1 MLALA
6 FSVDRKPGGENRTF
20 PGLLER
26 VGDWGIDI
34 AVGVKKGTSFLLGA
48 GCSFGRFLFGTAVM
62 RRVDFL
68 FALPIVSLIS
78 FMVGLILAFVGAV
91 QLKTFGA
98 EIYVASL
105 VTIGMTRIMG
115 AIMTGIIMAGRTGAS
130 YAATI
135 GTMQVNEE
143 IDALK
148 TMGIPVGDFLVLPRM
163 TALVMTM
170 PLLTMWADFMGMLG
184 GGFVGVTM
192 LGIPLQRYWELSVEA
207 ITLGNF
213 MVGVFH
219 GFVFGIVIAVC
230 GCYYGVYC
238 GRNADSVGIATTRA
252 VVSAIVWMIV
262 MTGIITVV
270 CEVLGI

>member
-1 MLALA
+1 M
-6 FSVDRKPGGENRTF
+6 
-20 PGLLER
+20 
-26 VGDWGIDI
+26 
-34 AVGVKKGTSFLLGA
+34 
-48 GCSFGRFLFGTAVM
+48 
-62 RRVDFL
+62 
-68 FALPIVSLIS
+68 
-78 FMVGLILAFVGAV
+78 
-91 QLKTFGA
+91 
-98 EIYVASL
+98 
-105 VTIGMTRIMG
+105 
-115 AIMTGIIMAGRTGAS
+115 
-130 YAATI
+130 
-135 GTMQVNEE
+135 
-143 IDALK
+143 
-148 TMGIPVGDFLVLPRM
+148 
-163 TALVMTM
+163 
-170 PLLTMWADFMGMLG
+170 
-184 GGFVGVTM
+184 TM